1 MDFNLFLTLAQRRV
15 RTWHEIRFYIWQM
28 ETRIK
33 HQIVANRWVRAIL
46 LAGIVYFG
54 FILPDSLSTHDK
66 ILHFSAHVGMSFF
79 VAVCMYVI
87 CNIMLNLSK
96 SRSLLI
102 LTFATLII
110 GAIYKYMEIS
120 AEGLLGS
127 YLHNYGLAI
136 LLKATGCY
144 TSMSQNMA
152 GLLAAVFLMEYMGSY
167 FRTRRHIVQ

>member
-1 MDFNLFLTLAQRRV
+1 M
-15 RTWHEIRFYIWQM
+15 EIK
-28 ETRIK
+28 IK
-33 HQIVANRWVRAIL
+33 RQKNVNRWVRAIL

-54 FILPDSLSTHDK
+54 FILPDSFSTHDK

-79 VAVCMYVI
+79 VAICMFVI
-87 CNIMLNLSK
+87 CNIMLHLSK

-110 GAIYKYMEIS
+110 GAIYKYLEIS
-120 AEGLLGS
+120 SQGLLGN

-144 TSMSQNMA
+144 ASMSQNMA
-152 GLLAAVFLMEYMGSY
+152 GLLAAILLIDYMVSY
-167 FRTRRHIVQ
+167 LRKMRYHVQ

>member
-1 MDFNLFLTLAQRRV
+1 
-15 RTWHEIRFYIWQM
+15 M
-28 ETRIK
+28 ETKIK
-33 HQIVANRWVRAIL
+33 RQKSVNRWMRAIL

-54 FILPDSLSTHDK
+54 FILPDSFSTHDK

-79 VAVCMYVI
+79 VAICMYVI

-110 GAIYKYMEIS
+110 GAIYKYLEIS
-120 AEGLLGS
+120 SEGLLGN

-152 GLLAAVFLMEYMGSY
+152 GLLAAILLIDYMVSY
-167 FRTRRHIVQ
+167 LRTMRYHVQ

>member
-1 MDFNLFLTLAQRRV
+1 
-15 RTWHEIRFYIWQM
+15 
-28 ETRIK
+28 
-33 HQIVANRWVRAIL
+33 
-46 LAGIVYFG
+46 
-54 FILPDSLSTHDK
+54 
-66 ILHFSAHVGMSFF
+66 MSFF

-87 CNIMLNLSK
+87 CNIMLHLSK

-110 GAIYKYMEIS
+110 GAIYKYLEIS
-120 AEGLLGS
+120 SQGLLGN

-152 GLLAAVFLMEYMGSY
+152 GLLTAILLIEYIISY
-167 FRTRRHIVQ
+167 FRERSSHRPLPV

>member
-1 MDFNLFLTLAQRRV
+1 MEIKIKRQR
-15 RTWHEIRFYIWQM
+15 
-28 ETRIK
+28 
-33 HQIVANRWVRAIL
+33 IVNRWVRAIL

-54 FILPDSLSTHDK
+54 FILPDSFSSHDK

-79 VAVCMYVI
+79 VAICMYVI
-87 CNIMLNLSK
+87 CNIMLHLSR

-110 GAIYKYMEIS
+110 GAIYKYLEIS
-120 AEGLLGS
+120 SQGLLGN

-144 TSMSQNMA
+144 TSMSQNTA
-152 GLLAAVFLMEYMGSY
+152 GLLAAILLIEYIISY
-167 FRTRRHIVQ
+167 FRERSSHRPLPV